1 MIKFLKVNPSELP
14 EVKWI
19 LKNLY
24 KQDLYNF
31 RKLIELNEQ
40 YNFIDLDKYFDEAEK
55 INAIIQE
62 AILSYKLNK
71 ASLPIYYLAKKYVDL
86 EILEPDK
93 KLEEYLEL
101 SGEIV
106 TDRRLN
112 LLENIYK
119 IDNNEKFEIYN
130 FPPIISTPGYAAYT
144 KKYDTALKAFYERPD
159 IYYYQGKS
167 LFYYT
172 NDLDVLNYETSLCP
186 QYQYYNETEYN
197 INHAIFEEDIYY
209 PIAINSYKLTED
221 IKFVDFWNER
231 LLKLEIMYLFSPTNF
246 KHQLNKIKKSI
257 QRFENINKIKI
268 ISDEH
273 FL

>member
-14 EVKWI
+14 EVKLI

-24 KQDLYNF
+24 KHDLYNF

-40 YNFIDLDKYFDEAEK
+40 YNFIDIDKYFDEVEK

-93 KLEEYLEL
+93 KLEQYLEL
-101 SGEIV
+101 SGEII

-144 KKYDTALKAFYERPD
+144 KKYDAALRAFYEKPD

-172 NDLDVLNYETSLCP
+172 NDSDVLNYETSLCP
-186 QYQYYNETEYN
+186 QYQYYNETEYT

-257 QRFENINKIKI
+257 QRFESINKIKI